1 MGVQWSCL
9 IAIGLLL
16 GSCARPTPAPPR
28 KPEVAAVPRSREQL
42 AEAYKLG
49 VSYLVAAQLPAG
61 NFTYAYDWVANDIG
75 QGDNLVRQA
84 GAAWMLAVAYERDP
98 ALQPAVERSLGFF
111 DRDHGTTA
119 DGGRFVRIPGHVSD
133 GIGAIALVAL
143 AELAYLRAGRGDL
156 AEHAARLDGYV
167 AFLLAARRPDGMLA
181 GKYASSDGAHIGEPS
196 PYGDGEALLA
206 LAMTARYRGRA
217 DLRAP
222 LADLAHAAVNGHAG
236 EIKSFYQWGTMAL
249 VELIGSDWP
258 EFQPYAQTIFE
269 MTDWELDV
277 HRLLHRKS
285 NVGYALEGLIPA
297 AELARTL
304 GDTVRARRYAHAV
317 DRLLGKL
324 LPLQIGG
331 ASANAF
337 IRAHTPE
344 QRANGGIQS
353 AAEDPVLRIDVTQ
366 HQTHAVLQALA
377 VDEQPLALD
386 ELDRVVAP

>member
-1 MGVQWSCL
+1 
-9 IAIGLLL
+9 
-16 GSCARPTPAPPR
+16 
-28 KPEVAAVPRSREQL
+28 
-42 AEAYKLG
+42 
-49 VSYLVAAQLPAG
+49 
-61 NFTYAYDWVANDIG
+61 
-75 QGDNLVRQA
+75 
-84 GAAWMLAVAYERDP
+84 
-98 ALQPAVERSLGFF
+98 
-111 DRDHGTTA
+111 
-119 DGGRFVRIPGHVSD
+119 
-133 GIGAIALVAL
+133 
-143 AELAYLRAGRGDL
+143 
-156 AEHAARLDGYV
+156 
-167 AFLLAARRPDGMLA
+167 
-181 GKYASSDGAHIGEPS
+181 
-196 PYGDGEALLA
+196 
-206 LAMTARYRGRA
+206 
-217 DLRAP
+217 
-222 LADLAHAAVNGHAG
+222 
-236 EIKSFYQWGTMAL
+236 MAL
-249 VELIGSDWP
+249 VELIGSGWP

-304 GDTVRARRYAHAV
+304 GDTARAKRYAHAV

-377 VDEQPLALD
+377 VGDGGAPIPVDQ
-386 ELDRVVAP
+386 LDRVVAP